1 MLPSLGFL
9 ALALVFHVVACDW
22 WVDPEYLWTFREV
35 ALPENAIYYSSTLM
49 ITHAPSLSRFQGE
62 FLGLGVPALLCAI
75 AVFFMGYDR
84 GWKRGRSVSALTPE
98 GGN

>member
-1 MLPSLGFL
+1 MGSRMLPSLGFL
-9 ALALVFHVVACDW
+9 ALAL
-22 WVDPEYLWTFREV
+22 
-35 ALPENAIYYSSTLM
+35 LM

-62 FLGLGVPALLCAI
+62 ILGLGVPALLCAI